1 MKYGLI
7 ERNFICINEAL
18 QEYLEI
24 GEVILFDSR
33 ANGRFQSV
41 DILADRCLMFLVY

>member
-18 QEYLEI
+18 QDLTLGQDHDVEESKEQIATLDWSLAES
-24 GEVILFDSR
+24 VIS
-33 ANGRFQSV
+33 
-41 DILADRCLMFLVY
+41 